1 MTFNGLD
8 NYKYL
13 IFTDTSY
20 LANFLS
26 SVKSTCINTPVILVF
41 SLIIAMLINRDI
53 KGRGFFR
60 TVFFLPVLLGT
71 GYIMQQL
78 LGTGAGDVVTNSVD
92 GIVTGVLMKAIGATF
107 DMYSYSSVQLQ

>member
-1 MTFNGLD
+1 MRQRTTLEGLMFVAPWIVGALLFFVYPIIVSLRLSFSHLDNVAGLQMTFNGLD

-41 SLIIAMLINRDI
+41 SLIIA
-53 KGRGFFR
+53 
-60 TVFFLPVLLGT
+60 
-71 GYIMQQL
+71 
-78 LGTGAGDVVTNSVD
+78 DVNKS
-92 GIVTGVLMKAIGATF
+92 
-107 DMYSYSSVQLQ
+107 